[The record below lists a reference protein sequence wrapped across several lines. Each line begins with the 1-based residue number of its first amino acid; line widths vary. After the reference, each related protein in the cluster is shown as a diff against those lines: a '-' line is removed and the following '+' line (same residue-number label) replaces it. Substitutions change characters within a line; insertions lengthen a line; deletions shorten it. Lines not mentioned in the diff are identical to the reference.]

1 LICEAQEMV
10 NVEINPIDVNN
21 NEEGIEI
28 DEIRR

>member
-1 LICEAQEMV
+1 MV

-21 NEEGIEI
+21 NEKGIEI

>member
-1 LICEAQEMV
+1 MV